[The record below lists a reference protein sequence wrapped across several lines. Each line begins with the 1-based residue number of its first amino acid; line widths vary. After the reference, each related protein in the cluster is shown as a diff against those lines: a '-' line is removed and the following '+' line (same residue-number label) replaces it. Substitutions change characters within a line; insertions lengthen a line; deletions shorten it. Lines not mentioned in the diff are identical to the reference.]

1 MATTQGKIEDE
12 TLQPFEKAPI
22 YKCAK
27 KILCNAQNI
36 VAHMPNR
43 HKYVT
48 GEKLNEACLALIDTA
63 SWAYVE
69 SDLRRKVALLRL
81 VTRKTM
87 GALILHRIANDLNLI
102 ASRSIYIEQVDALVS
117 ILKQANGWI
126 DKTGAK
132 LASGQQTMRAG
143 KEPERSQVRFR

>member
-1 MATTQGKIEDE
+1 MIQGRIEDE

-43 HKYVT
+43 HK
-48 GEKLNEACLALIDTA
+48 
-63 SWAYVE
+63 
-69 SDLRRKVALLRL
+69 LRL